1 MGKKLRWDNC
11 ALCGEFRLTTREH
24 VVPKG
29 LYPESKGATS
39 TFQRI
44 TIAACFA
51 CNNGTS
57 DDDVHF
63 RNVVAMSGDANP
75 SVREVWEGPIRR
87 SFEKVDG
94 RRRALDIFK
103 LMKPAPEFE
112 GDRYMIYP
120 GNDPRV
126 LGTIRKVVR
135 GLCHHHELLA
145 VVENDKVW
153 TDVLKYPIPTEFADA
168 MVIAHAEPDILDYK
182 YLVVDEAELHSFWL
196 LRFYERTTFIAFVF
210 NKSIAIEEPSSM
222 VEGAS

>member
-1 MGKKLRWDNC
+1 MGKKQRWYTC

-29 LYPESKGATS
+29 LYPESKGASS

-44 TIAACFA
+44 TIAACFD

-63 RNVVAMSGDANP
+63 RNVIAVSGDSNQ

-87 SFEKVDG
+87 SFQKVDG

-103 LMKPAPEFE
+103 LMKPAPEF
-112 GDRYMIYP
+112 GSDRYMIYP

-126 LGTIRKVVR
+126 LGTVRKVVR
-135 GLCHHHELLA
+135 GLCHHHRLLE
-145 VVENDKVW
+145 VVKSDQVW
-153 TDVLKYPIPTEFADA
+153 ADVLKYPIPADFTEA
-168 MVIAHAEPDILDYK
+168 MAIAHAEPDILDYK
-182 YLVVDEAELHSFWL
+182 YLVVDTDELHSFWL
-196 LRFYERTTFIAFVF
+196 LRFYERTTFIASVF
-210 NKSIAIEEPSSM
+210 NKSIAFDESESIT
-222 VEGAS
+222 EGAF

>member
-1 MGKKLRWDNC
+1 MGKKQRWDNC
-11 ALCGEFRLTTREH
+11 ALCGKFRLTTREH

-44 TIAACFA
+44 TIAACFD

-94 RRRALDIFK
+94 RRRALDLFK
-103 LMKPAPEFE
+103 LMKPALELE

-126 LGTIRKVVR
+126 IGTIRKVVR
-135 GLCHHHELLA
+135 GLCHHHQLLA
-145 VVENDKVW
+145 VVKNDKVW
-153 TDVLKYPIPTEFADA
+153 ADVLKYAVPTEFAEA

-182 YLVVDEAELHSFWL
+182 YLVVDEGELHSFWL
-196 LRFYERTTFIAFVF
+196 LRFYERTTFIAVVF
-210 NKSIAIEEPSSM
+210 NTSMGIEEPVSM
-222 VEGAS
+222 LEGAC